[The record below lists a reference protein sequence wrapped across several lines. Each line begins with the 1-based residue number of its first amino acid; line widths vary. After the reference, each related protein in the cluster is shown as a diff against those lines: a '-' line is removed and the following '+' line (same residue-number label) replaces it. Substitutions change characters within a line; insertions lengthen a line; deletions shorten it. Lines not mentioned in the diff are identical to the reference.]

1 MSLEEQSNAAS
12 KKATVAV
19 IGLGYVGLPLAL
31 SFVNKGFEVIGID
44 LDLQKIKKLEQ
55 GISYF
60 PDIHDSVIRSAVSSQ
75 RFTVTDNYNGIKS
88 AEIILLCIPTP
99 LTSYGTPDLNCL
111 TQAAQEISQRIKVG
125 QLIILESSTYPGT
138 TKEVLQPILEK
149 SGLNVEND
157 FFLGYSPE
165 RIDPGNNQYSIE
177 GITKVV
183 SGVSETCSRKV
194 YDFYSQV
201 FSQVIVVSSTEV
213 AELTKLV
220 ENSYRFINISF
231 VNELAI
237 ICDSLN
243 INVWEIIDAASTKPF
258 GFSAFYPGPGI
269 GGHCIPVDPLYLNW
283 KIKQYGLDSHF
294 IDISNEINHKIP
306 KYIVEQIK
314 YRLAPYRPIKQA
326 DILLYGV
333 AYKQNVGDVRGSSAL
348 EIIKLLQYEGANVSY
363 HDPFV
368 PYVQI
373 DDLKLNSVEL
383 TDELLQKSDCTVV
396 ITDHAHIPLQ
406 RILEHASLVFDT
418 RNATKGMEGKAS
430 VYRFGGGQ
438 LK

>member
-1 MSLEEQSNAAS
+1 MGLEEKSNAAS
-12 KKATVAV
+12 KKEIVAV

-31 SFVNKGFEVIGID
+31 SFVKKGFEVIGID
-44 LDLQKIKKLEQ
+44 LDQQKIKQLQQ
-55 GISYF
+55 GLSYF
-60 PDIHDSVIRSAVSSQ
+60 PDIHDSVVRSAVTSQ
-75 RFTVTDNYNGIKS
+75 RLIVTDNYNGLKS
-88 AEIILLCIPTP
+88 AETIILCIPTP
-99 LTSYGTPDLNCL
+99 LTPYDTPDLSCL
-111 TQAAQEISQRIKVG
+111 TQAAQEMSRRIMTG

-138 TKEVLQPILEK
+138 TKEVLLPILEK
-149 SGLNVEND
+149 SGLKVGKD
-157 FFLGYSPE
+157 IYLGYSPE
-165 RIDPGNNQYSIE
+165 RIDPGNSQYSIE
-177 GITKVV
+177 EINKVV
-183 SGVSETCSRKV
+183 SGVTETCSRKV
-194 YDFYSQV
+194 YDLYSQV
-201 FSQVIVVSSTEV
+201 FSQVITVSSTEA

-283 KIKQYGLDSHF
+283 KIKKYGLDSYF
-294 IDISNEINHKIP
+294 IDISNKINHKIP

-314 YRLAPYRPIKQA
+314 YRLAPHRPIKHS

-348 EIIKLLQYEGANVSY
+348 EIMKLLQYEGANVSY

-373 DDLKLNSVEL
+373 DELKLSSVEL
-383 TDELLQKSDCTVV
+383 TDELLQKSDCIVI
-396 ITDHAHIPLQ
+396 ITDHANIPLQ

-430 VYRFGGGQ
+430 VYRLGGGQ
-438 LK
+438 